1 MTPLRLQ
8 MIEDMK
14 SAGLAPRTQAVYI
27 DAVRRP
33 AAHYRRSPDQL
44 SEDEVRRRPE
54 ALTCSPPPPPRR
66 QSHLKS
72 P

>member
-14 SAGLAPRTQAVYI
+14 SAGLAAGTQAVYI
-27 DAVRRP
+27 DAVRRL
-33 AAHYRRSPDQL
+33 AARYRRSPDQL
-44 SEDEVRRRPE
+44 SEEEVRGY
-54 ALTCSPPPPPRR
+54 TGQR
-66 QSHLKS
+66 QKLGIFKWLRV

>member
-27 DAVRRP
+27 DAIVGWPRTTVVRRI
-33 AAHYRRSPDQL
+33 S
-44 SEDEVRRRPE
+44 
-54 ALTCSPPPPPRR
+54 
-66 QSHLKS
+66 
-72 P
+72 

>member
-27 DAVRRP
+27 DASAAWLATTAVRRI
-33 AAHYRRSPDQL
+33 D
-44 SEDEVRRRPE
+44 
-54 ALTCSPPPPPRR
+54 
-66 QSHLKS
+66 
-72 P
+72 

>member
-27 DAVRRP
+27 DAVRRL
-33 AAHYRRSPDQL
+33 AGHYRRSPD
-44 SEDEVRRRPE
+44 R
-54 ALTCSPPPPPRR
+54 LTEEEFLHRLR
-66 QSHLKS
+66 DAKTLKS
-72 P
+72 FLSRYVTRNL